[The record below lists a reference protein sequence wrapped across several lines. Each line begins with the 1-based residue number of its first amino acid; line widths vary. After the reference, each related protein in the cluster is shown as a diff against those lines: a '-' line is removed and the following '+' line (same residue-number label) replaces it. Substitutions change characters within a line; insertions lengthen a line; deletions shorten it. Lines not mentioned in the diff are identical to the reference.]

1 MTAVPVQ
8 QRMTADEFLAITE
21 GEGPRGQELVSG
33 EVIVHEPSALHNYVI
48 ESLMFA
54 LSAWTRSAGGGG
66 RVFVP
71 LDVKLDELNVFAP
84 DLSWYSTGHVP
95 RAHDPPPYPCPDL
108 VIEARSPST
117 WRYDVGAKKAAYERH
132 GLTELWLADTKAE
145 EVLVFRRSRPSSEG
159 FDVALELGVG
169 EELGSPL
176 LPGFRLALDELFD
189 LTSGR

>member
-8 QRMTADEFLAITE
+8 QRTTADEFLAIPE
-21 GEGPRGQELVSG
+21 GEGSRGQELVSG
-33 EVIVHEPSALHNYVI
+33 EVVVH
-48 ESLMFA
+48 
-54 LSAWTRSAGGGG
+54 
-66 RVFVP
+66 
-71 LDVKLDELNVFAP
+71 
-84 DLSWYSTGHVP
+84 WYSTGHAP
-95 RAHDPPPYPCPDL
+95 RAYDPPPYPCPEL